1 MQNSHIRF
9 LLKRYKGEKMYI
21 ALGYIYIIFIIGTM
35 FLILKD
41 SKNSK
46 GNRAVNK
53 EITTNKKYKKIARII
68 VPCTML
74 IYYIIGR
81 IFKND
86 IFNAITVTD
95 NGCSISF
102 IGIIL
107 VFITSIAILFIYDF
121 IRKRREE
128 KENQ

>member
-1 MQNSHIRF
+1 
-9 LLKRYKGEKMYI
+9 MYI

-68 VPCTML
+68 VLCTML

-81 IFKND
+81 ILKND